1 MSKLFK
7 LLALF
12 LSIGL
17 VAAACGSDSGDE
29 GTSTTAAP
37 TTAATADT
45 ETTAAPTTAV
55 ELVEGTS
62 LLQVVQ
68 DRGTVN
74 CGVGSTA
81 VAFSVIQPDGTS
93 AGFDADYCRVIAA
106 AVLGDA
112 TAVTFIPL
120 TSSERFTAVQTGQV
134 DLLMRTTTWTQ
145 SRDTDLGMDFGPTT
159 YFDGQQLMARISDG
173 FSGSS
178 DIADPKGT
186 IVCVNAG
193 TTTEKNISEA
203 ARLQGVN
210 ITLQTFEGSDEVYDS
225 FISGACDVT
234 TTDGSAL
241 VGRMAKHEMIGEWI
255 IFPATPISKEPL
267 GPVYPQNDSVWGDVI
282 NWSVYATVI
291 ADEYGINNSNVDDFL
306 TEPGEVGRL
315 LGTDEGELQTV
326 MGLPADAFYQVIKQV
341 GNYSDIY
348 NSNLNPV
355 GLFREGSANAPA
367 ADGGLI
373 YAPPMR

>member
-17 VAAACGSDSGDE
+17 VASACGSDSADDV
-29 GTSTTAAP
+29 TSTTAAP
-37 TTAATADT
+37 TTEATTD
-45 ETTAAPTTAV
+45 TAAPTTAV
-55 ELVEGTS
+55 ELSQGGS
-62 LLQVVQ
+62 LLDVVKE
-68 DRGTVN
+68 RGSVN
-74 CGVGSTA
+74 CGVGATA

-173 FSGSS
+173 YSGSS
-178 DIADPKGT
+178 DIADLDGA
-186 IVCVNAG
+186 IICVNAG
-193 TTTEKNISEA
+193 TTTEKNITEA
-203 ARLQGVN
+203 AILEGVN
-210 ITLQTFEGSDEVYDS
+210 ITLQAFEGSDEVYDS

-241 VGRMAKHEMIGEWI
+241 VGRMAKHEKVGEWV

-291 ADEYGINNSNVDDFL
+291 ADEYGINSSNVDDFL
-306 TEPGEVGRL
+306 AEPGEIGRL

>member
-17 VAAACGSDSGDE
+17 VAAACGSDSSDE

-37 TTAATADT
+37 TTEAA

-55 ELVEGTS
+55 ELSQGGS
-62 LLQVVQ
+62 LLDVVKE
-68 DRGTVN
+68 RGSVN

-178 DIADPKGT
+178 DIADLDGT
-186 IVCVNAG
+186 IICVNAG
-193 TTTEKNISEA
+193 TTTEKNITEA
-203 ARLQGVN
+203 ALMEGVD

-234 TTDGSAL
+234 TPDGSAL
-241 VGRMAKHEMIGEWI
+241 VGRMAKHEMIGEWV

-291 ADEYGINNSNVDDFL
+291 ADEYGINSSNVDDFL
-306 TEPGEVGRL
+306 AEAGEIGRL